1 MPCYT
6 TRSNWR
12 YNMKNVIALPTLY
25 KRDTKGKVRVLTI
38 EYGYDD
44 ETTAGT
50 RSVAGIQD
58 GQLVTSGWKLCLPK
72 NVGKVNATTSI
83 TQAIA
88 EAQSGWDKKTEK
100 EYFSDIKLIDTYEK
114 FKPML
119 AGDYTKRPQSSGWS
133 QPKLDGIRCIANSS
147 GLWTRAGKEITSCPH
162 IWESVRPFIEANPG
176 IVLDGELY
184 NHELKED
191 FNKITSLVRKLNATP
206 ESIAESASLVQ
217 YHVYDCYVED
227 MLFINRIK
235 LAYGAKSDVVK
246 IVQTDFAQTQEQ
258 LDEFYSSYMTDGYE
272 GQMVR
277 NNTTYENK
285 RSNNLLKRK
294 EFITEEFQVVS
305 MLEGQGNWAGHV
317 KHFALTLPNG
327 ATCGAGVRG
336 KQEVLKELWEVGDTP
351 TWATL
356 RYFGLTPDG
365 VPRFPVVIDYGFG
378 ERSD

>member
-1 MPCYT
+1 
-6 TRSNWR
+6 
-12 YNMKNVIALPTLY
+12 MKNVIALPTLF

-38 EYGYDD
+38 EYGWND
-44 ETTAGT
+44 ENDAAT
-50 RSVAGIQD
+50 RSIAGIQD
-58 GQLVTSGWKLCLPK
+58 GKLVTSGWNTCQPK
-72 NVGKVNATTSI
+72 NVGKVNATTSRS
-83 TQAIA
+83 QSIA
-88 EAQSGWDKKTEK
+88 EAQASWDKKSEK
-100 EYFSDIKLIDTYEK
+100 EYFTEVSKIDSYDK

-119 AGDYTKRPQSSGWS
+119 AADYTKRPQESGWS

-162 IWESVRPFIEANPG
+162 IWESVKPFLEANPN

-184 NHELKED
+184 NHQLKED
-191 FNKITSLVRKLNATP
+191 FNKITSLVRKLKSTP
-206 ESIAESASLVQ
+206 EDIAESASLVQ
-217 YHVYDCYVED
+217 YHVYDCFVQDND

-246 IVQTDFAQTQEQ
+246 IVQTDFANNQAE
-258 LDEFYSSYMTDGYE
+258 LDSLYSYYMEEGYE

-277 NNTTYENK
+277 NNALYQNK
-285 RSNNLLKRK
+285 RSNDLLKRK
-294 EFITEEFQVVS
+294 EFITEEFRVVT

-317 KHFALTLPNG
+317 KHFGLLLPSG
-327 ATCGAGVRG
+327 ETCGAGVRG

-378 ERSD
+378 ERTD